1 MSPDSQ
7 QEPPVADPAAG
18 PLAAFRGGASGSAG
32 RVLAFK
38 FGGSS
43 LLGAERMLHAAQ
55 LIREA
60 ACEASVVVVVSAMK
74 GVTDSL
80 LGIAASVAGGRGS
93 DAIREADHLFY
104 LHVEVLRELRLDPS
118 QAARVASELRFLGKD
133 LLDDV
138 AEGVQ
143 HAAFSREALEDR
155 LASYGERFSARL
167 LVAAL
172 EKSGVSAVPV
182 SSSEFVLTCDTF
194 RDAQPTSKKPAAV
207 AAQSFCRF
215 LPMDWSRWLP
225 ASSAL
230 PRTGA
235 SPRSAA
241 TVPTSPAPWSLTWWT
256 PLNW

>member
-60 ACEASVVVVVSAMK
+60 AREASVVVVVSAMK

-104 LHVEVLRELRLDPS
+104 LHVDVLRELRLDPS
-118 QAARVASELRFLGKD
+118 QAERVASELRFLAKICSTM
-133 LLDDV
+133 
-138 AEGVQ
+138 
-143 HAAFSREALEDR
+143 SRRACSTPR
-155 LASYGERFSARL
+155 SPAKPWKIGWPPTGSASAR
-167 LVAAL
+167 A
-172 EKSGVSAVPV
+172 
-182 SSSEFVLTCDTF
+182 F
-194 RDAQPTSKKPAAV
+194 
-207 AAQSFCRF
+207 
-215 LPMDWSRWLP
+215 
-225 ASSAL
+225 
-230 PRTGA
+230 
-235 SPRSAA
+235 
-241 TVPTSPAPWSLTWWT
+241 
-256 PLNW
+256 